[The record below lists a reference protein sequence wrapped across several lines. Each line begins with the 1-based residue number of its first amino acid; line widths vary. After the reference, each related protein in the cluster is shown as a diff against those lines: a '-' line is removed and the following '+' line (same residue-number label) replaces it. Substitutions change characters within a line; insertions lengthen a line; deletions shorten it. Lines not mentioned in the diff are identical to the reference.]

1 MKSLIFPLLVIAA
14 VIVFA
19 AVLSKRTQR
28 DKKGAFGK
36 KRFVTPNEQSMFW
49 RLVEAFPAPE
59 FVVLAQVSFGA
70 LLTAKDGASRYSF
83 SQKIADF
90 VITDK
95 SFTVLAVIELD
106 DASHRGKED
115 KDTKRDAML
124 SQAGYRVLRYPKIP
138 SIDTLKADFAPP
150 PPPAPKRS
158 PAPAK
163 S

>member
-1 MKSLIFPLLVIAA
+1 MKLTIFLLLVVVVVAVIAA
-14 VIVFA
+14 
-19 AVLSKRTQR
+19 LMSKQTLRGG
-28 DKKGAFGK
+28 KGAFGK

-70 LLTAKDGASRYSF
+70 LLTAKGGASRYSF

-115 KDTKRDAML
+115 KDTQRDAML

-138 SIDTLKADFAPP
+138 STDTLKADFAPP

-158 PAPAK
+158 PVPAK